1 MCGIAGKLNLKT
13 QAPIDRALIHAM
25 LNAIQHRGPDDSGV
39 FLDGQ
44 VGLGSVRLSII
55 DLAGG
60 HQPIS
65 NEDGAL
71 WIVFNGEI
79 YNYLEL
85 RSQLE
90 AAGHIFR
97 THTDTEVLIHLY
109 EEREAD
115 WLLQLNGQFAIAL
128 WDQRKH
134 RLVLAR
140 DRMGVRPIYYTLGKD
155 FLLFASEAKA
165 LFAHP
170 GVRAEIDPISLAQ
183 IFTFWTTLSPRS
195 SFRNI
200 QSIPP
205 GHFLT
210 ASDGDIKITPYWQLD
225 MSADCVAPESFG
237 DAADKLRWLLEDAV
251 RLRLRSDVPV
261 GAYLSGGLDSSSI
274 TALSARHSDTRLKT
288 FSIAFS
294 EHAFDESDDQQQMND
309 YLGVDNETVHCSPD
323 EIGRVFIDAVRHAE
337 MPLLRTAP
345 VPMLL
350 LSKLVHERG
359 FKVVLTGEGAD
370 EILGGYDIFKEAKI
384 RRFWS
389 HDPNSA
395 MRPMLLRRLY
405 PYIKSVSSG
414 GDAYLKA
421 FFGKNLTDT
430 CDSFYSHRLRW
441 QNATRSQRFFSKE
454 LLAEIGDYDPLAEL
468 TDTLPAMFKSWDPFA
483 QAQYLE
489 IVIFLSEYLLSSQG
503 DRMGMANSVEGRY
516 PFLDPRLVEYSIKL
530 PASYKMLGLREKA
543 ILKYAMRDALPPQ
556 TLRRTKQ
563 PYRAPIRPV
572 FFSENSPEFVV
583 DSLSKENLRKTGYF
597 DSDAVTG
604 LVAKFQRGGR
614 VSETEEMALTGI
626 LSVQLLH
633 SMWRQQCHN

>member
-1 MCGIAGKLNLKT
+1 MCGIAGKLNLVT
-13 QAPIDRALIHAM
+13 QASVDPASIRGM
-25 LNAIQHRGPDDSGV
+25 LNAIRHRGPDDSGI
-39 FLDGQ
+39 FSGGQ
-44 VGLGSVRLSII
+44 IGLGSTRLSII

-65 NEDGAL
+65 NEDDTI

-90 AAGHIFR
+90 SVGHIFR
-97 THTDTEVLIHLY
+97 TRTDTEVLVHLY

-134 RLVLAR
+134 RLILAR
-140 DRMGVRPIYYTLGKD
+140 DRMGVRPIYYTLGRD

-170 GVRAEIDPISLAQ
+170 GVSAEIDPISLAQ
-183 IFTFWTTLSPRS
+183 VFTFWTTLSPRS
-195 SFRNI
+195 SFCGI
-200 QSIPP
+200 SSVPP

-210 ASDGDIKITPYWQLD
+210 VSEGNLSVAPYWRLD
-225 MSADCVAPESFG
+225 MSAEFETSQSF
-237 DAADKLRWLLEDAV
+237 DDTADQLRWLLEDAV

-274 TALSARHSDTRLKT
+274 ATLTARHTDTRLKT
-288 FSIAFS
+288 FSIAFN
-294 EHAFDESDDQQQMND
+294 EHSFDESDSQHQINE
-309 YLGVDNETVHCSPD
+309 YLGVDNETIHCSSG
-323 EIGRVFIDAVRHAE
+323 EIGAAFANAVRHAE

-345 VPMLL
+345 VPMFL

-370 EILGGYDIFKEAKI
+370 EILGGYDIFKETKI
-384 RRFWS
+384 RRFWAHEPGS
-389 HDPNSA
+389 S

-405 PYIKSVSSG
+405 PYMESVSSG

-421 FFGKNLTDT
+421 FFGKNLTDI
-430 CDSFYSHRLRW
+430 CDPFYSHRLRW
-441 QNATRSQRFFSKE
+441 QNTARCRRFFSKE
-454 LLAEIGDYDPLAEL
+454 LLAEIGEYDPLEELAE
-468 TDTLPAMFKSWDPFA
+468 TLPGEFKSWNPFA

-489 IVIFLSEYLLSSQG
+489 IVVFLSEYLLSSQG
-503 DRMGMANSVEGRY
+503 DRMGMAHSVEGRY
-516 PFLDPRLVEYSIKL
+516 PFLDPRLVEYSINL
-530 PASYKMLGLREKA
+530 PASFKMFGLREKA
-543 ILKYAMRDALPPQ
+543 VLKHAMRDMLPPQ
-556 TLRRTKQ
+556 TLKRTKQ
-563 PYRAPIRPV
+563 PYRAPIHPV
-572 FFSENSPEFVV
+572 FFGENSPKFV
-583 DSLSKENLRKTGYF
+583 DECLSKESLKKAGYF
-597 DSDAVTG
+597 DPEAVTR
-604 LVAKFQRGGR
+604 LSVKFRSGGR

-633 SMWRQQCHN
+633 SMWRQ

>member
-1 MCGIAGKLNLKT
+1 MCGIAGKLNLKP
-13 QAPIDRALIHAM
+13 QPPMDPGLIDGM
-25 LNAIQHRGPDDSGV
+25 LNAIHHRGPDDRGAFS
-39 FLDGQ
+39 DGQ

-55 DLAGG
+55 DIAGG

-65 NEDGAL
+65 NEDGTV

-90 AAGHIFR
+90 ASGHIFR
-97 THTDTEVLIHLY
+97 TCTDTEVLVHLY

-183 IFTFWTTLSPRS
+183 VFTFWSARSPRS
-195 SFRNI
+195 NFRDI
-200 QSIPP
+200 SSLPP
-205 GHFLT
+205 GHLLT
-210 ASDGDIKITPYWQLD
+210 ASDGEIKVTPYWRLD
-225 MSADCVAPESFG
+225 MATGDEAPRSFD
-237 DAADKLRWLLEDAV
+237 DAADQLCWLLEDAI

-274 TALSARHSDTRLKT
+274 TALTARHMDTRLRT

-294 EHAFDESDDQQQMND
+294 EHSFDESGSQQQVND
-309 YLGVDNETVHCSPD
+309 YLGVDNETINCSPG
-323 EIGRVFIDAVRHAE
+323 EIGAAFVDVVRHAE

-345 VPMLL
+345 VPMFL

-384 RRFWS
+384 RRFWAHEPGS
-389 HDPNSA
+389 SL
-395 MRPMLLRRLY
+395 RPMLLRRLY
-405 PYIKSVSSG
+405 PYIENVSSG

-430 CDSFYSHRLRW
+430 CDPFYSHRLRW
-441 QNATRSQRFFSKE
+441 QNTARCRRFFSKE
-454 LLAEIGDYDPLAEL
+454 LLAEIGDYDPLEELAE
-468 TDTLPAMFKSWDPFA
+468 TLPAEFKTWDPFA

-489 IVIFLSEYLLSSQG
+489 IVVFLSEYLLSSQG
-503 DRMGMANSVEGRY
+503 DRMGMAHSVEGRY
-516 PFLDPRLVEYSIKL
+516 PFLDPRLVEFSIKL

-543 ILKYAMRDALPPQ
+543 ILKHAMRDALPLE
-556 TLRRTKQ
+556 TLRRVKQ

-572 FFSENSPEFVV
+572 FFSEDSPEFV
-583 DSLSKENLRKTGYF
+583 SECLSKESLKKTGYF
-597 DSDAVTG
+597 DPDAVTG
-604 LVAKFQRGGR
+604 LVTKFRRGGR

-626 LSVQLLH
+626 LSVQLLN

>member
-1 MCGIAGKLNLKT
+1 MCGIAGRLNLKT
-13 QAPIDRALIHAM
+13 QALIDQALIHAM
-25 LNAIQHRGPDDSGV
+25 LNAIRHRGPDDCGT
-39 FLDGQ
+39 FTDGQ

-55 DLAGG
+55 DIAGG

-65 NEDGAL
+65 NEDSTI

-97 THTDTEVLIHLY
+97 TRTDTEVLVHLY
-109 EEREAD
+109 EERGAD

-134 RLVLAR
+134 RLILAR

-170 GVRAEIDPISLAQ
+170 GIRAEIDPISLAQ
-183 IFTFWTTLSPRS
+183 VFTFWTTLNAKS
-195 SFRNI
+195 SFRDI
-200 QSIPP
+200 ASIPP

-210 ASDGDIKITPYWQLD
+210 ASEEGIKVTPYWQLN
-225 MSADCVAPESFG
+225 MSTDTISRSFEDTADQ
-237 DAADKLRWLLEDAV
+237 LRWLLEDAI

-274 TALSARHSDTRLKT
+274 TALTARHSDTRLKT
-288 FSIAFS
+288 FSIAFN
-294 EHAFDESDDQQQMND
+294 EGTFDESGKQQQMNA
-309 YLGVDNETVHCSPD
+309 YLGVDNETILCSPR
-323 EIGRVFIDAVRHAE
+323 EIGKAFTDAVRHAE

-370 EILGGYDIFKEAKI
+370 ELLGGYDIFKEAKI
-384 RRFWS
+384 RRFWA
-389 HDPNSA
+389 HDPNSG

-430 CDSFYSHRLRW
+430 CDPFYSHRLRW
-441 QNATRSQRFFSKE
+441 QNAARCQRFFSKE
-454 LLAEIGDYDPLAEL
+454 LLAEIGDYDPLVEL
-468 TDTLPAMFKSWDPFA
+468 LESLPTAFKSWDAFS

-489 IVIFLSEYLLSSQG
+489 ITIFLSEYLLSSQG
-503 DRMGMANSVEGRY
+503 DRMGMAHSVEGRY
-516 PFLDPRLVEYSIKL
+516 PFLDPRLVEFSIQL
-530 PASYKMLGLREKA
+530 PASYKMLGLREKT
-543 ILKYAMRDALPPQ
+543 ILKHAMKDVLPLE
-556 TLRRTKQ
+556 TLKRAKQ
-563 PYRAPIRPV
+563 PYRAPIRSV
-572 FFSENSPEFVV
+572 FFGEDSPEFV
-583 DSLSKENLRKTGYF
+583 SECLSKESLKKTGYF
-597 DSDAVTG
+597 DSDAVAG

-626 LSVQLLH
+626 LSVQLLR
-633 SMWRQQCHN
+633 RQQCHN